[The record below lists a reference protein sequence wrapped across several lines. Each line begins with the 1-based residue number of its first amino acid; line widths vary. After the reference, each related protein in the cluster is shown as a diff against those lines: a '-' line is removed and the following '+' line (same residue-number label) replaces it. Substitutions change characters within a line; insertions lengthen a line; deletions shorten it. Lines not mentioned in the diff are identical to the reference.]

1 MKKRSILKFAAVL
14 AFALAAMP
22 GCKKQRWLRT
32 YNNGE
37 FEDSINVTG
46 WEVNE
51 DVVKIN
57 RYYYPWQ
64 GEDSISYSF
73 YLPSYDTTIFPPYS
87 YLVVNDRL
95 AGVDPFDV
103 HIDSMPYKREVL
115 TLMRYDSNF
124 KLLPNLTM
132 MAVRI
137 DTTNDIKELDSIPR
151 KIRLYVNITSDLLSN
166 VDIIPEVFSNIVR
179 FRNIRVLEMALT
191 EKHIKGDLSW
201 TRWLCRM
208 RGLRRVTI
216 WVPDGTTEWG
226 KARIES
232 RLRCL
237 PKLRAVELPG
247 YFILVTG

>member
-1 MKKRSILKFAAVL
+1 MKKMRFTLNLL
-14 AFALAAMP
+14 AIGLLLIGLL
-22 GCKKQRWLRT
+22 GCKKEPRWLRI
-32 YNNGE
+32 YCEGE
-37 FEDSINVTG
+37 FRDSIDVTG
-46 WEVNE
+46 WEKNE

-103 HIDSMPYKREVL
+103 HIESMPYKGAVL

-124 KLLPNLTM
+124 KLLPNLVM
-132 MAVRI
+132 MPVMI
-137 DTTNDIKELDSIPR
+137 STTNDIKELDSIPR
-151 KIRLYVNITSDLLSN
+151 NIRLDFVIISDLLSN

-179 FRNIRVLEMALT
+179 IRNIRVLEITLT
-191 EKHIKGDLSW
+191 DKHIKGDLSW

-216 WVPDGTTEWG
+216 WVPDGTTEWEE
-226 KARIES
+226 AMIES

-247 YFILVTG
+247 YF

>member
-1 MKKRSILKFAAVL
+1 
-14 AFALAAMP
+14 
-22 GCKKQRWLRT
+22 
-32 YNNGE
+32 
-37 FEDSINVTG
+37 
-46 WEVNE
+46 
-51 DVVKIN
+51 VVKIN

-103 HIDSMPYKREVL
+103 HIESMPYKGAVL

-124 KLLPNLTM
+124 KLLPNLVM
-132 MAVRI
+132 MPVMI
-137 DTTNDIKELDSIPR
+137 STTNDIKELDSIPR
-151 KIRLYVNITSDLLSN
+151 NIRLDFVIISDLLSN

-179 FRNIRVLEMALT
+179 IRNIRVLEITLT
-191 EKHIKGDLSW
+191 DKHIKGDLSW

-216 WVPDGTTEWG
+216 WVPDGTTEWEE
-226 KARIES
+226 AMIES

-247 YFILVTG
+247 YF